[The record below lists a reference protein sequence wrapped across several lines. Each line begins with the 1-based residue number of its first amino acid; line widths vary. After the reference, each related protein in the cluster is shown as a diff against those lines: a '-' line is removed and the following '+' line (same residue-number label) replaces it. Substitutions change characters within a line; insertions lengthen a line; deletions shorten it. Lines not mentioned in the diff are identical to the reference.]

1 MKCPA
6 CKEIDSFHRVI
17 ESRSADSG
25 NSVRRRREC
34 NYCGFRFTTYEKVE
48 IIPIRVIKK
57 SGQNELFNKE
67 DLLNDCSIVFDKRGF
82 SKEAIVDFVDSIQ
95 SQIIEFVDGKSIL
108 LIKSDDIRKIML
120 ANLRKKD
127 EVAFIRYASLYT
139 NFKGVKDFLR
149 VNFD

>member
-1 MKCPA
+1 M
-6 CKEIDSFHRVI
+6 
-17 ESRSADSG
+17 
-25 NSVRRRREC
+25 
-34 NYCGFRFTTYEKVE
+34 
-48 IIPIRVIKK
+48 
-57 SGQNELFNKE
+57 
-67 DLLNDCSIVFDKRGF
+67 LNDCSIVFDKRGF